1 MHIMTATCFI
11 QLKKYEPE
19 NHFLR
24 SQYEDK
30 QGRDALIL
38 IALFWMLCLTY
49 FNLKLEYRTKK
60 ITQTSNK

>member
-1 MHIMTATCFI
+1 MHIMTATFI
-11 QLKKYEPE
+11 QLKKHEPE
-19 NHFLR
+19 NHFLK
-24 SQYEDK
+24 SQYKDK